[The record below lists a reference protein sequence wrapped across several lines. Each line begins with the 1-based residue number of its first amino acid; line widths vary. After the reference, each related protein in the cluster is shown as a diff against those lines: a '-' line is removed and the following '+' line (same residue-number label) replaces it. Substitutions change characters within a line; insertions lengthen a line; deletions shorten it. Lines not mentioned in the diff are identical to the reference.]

1 MTSRPPRIAGPIH
14 AADTSIHGR
23 NRRRTRTPYPHR
35 QRGAMGG
42 DATCPAKAPKVRRRT
57 VRVTPRAA
65 CGFAVAPDTLNPDA
79 EAFEHATDTSPPVD
93 RRAAWPRHGP
103 DGDRSRAR
111 VLGSAGRRTNRRHLL
126 HAVDHAFL
134 RAGLRVFRRHERV
147 SVWPQVGRYRRARTR
162 ARHARSRAGG

>member
-1 MTSRPPRIAGPIH
+1 MRCCTMTSRPPRIAGPIH

-23 NRRRTRTPYPHR
+23 SRRRTRTPYPHR
-35 QRGAMGG
+35 HERAM
-42 DATCPAKAPKVRRRT
+42 AET
-57 VRVTPRAA
+57 VRVMPRAA
-65 CGFAVAPDTLNPDA
+65 RGFAVAPDTIDPDA
-79 EAFEHATDTSPPVD
+79 GAFEDAADPSPQVD

-134 RAGLRVFRRHERV
+134 RAGL
-147 SVWPQVGRYRRARTR
+147 
-162 ARHARSRAGG
+162 

>member
-35 QRGAMGG
+35 HERATAVGAQDGG
-42 DATCPAKAPKVRRRT
+42 TARAT

-65 CGFAVAPDTLNPDA
+65 RGFAVAPNPIDPDA
-79 EAFEHATDTSPPVD
+79 GAFEDATDPAPQVD

-111 VLGSAGRRTNRRHLL
+111 VLGSAGGRTNRRHL
-126 HAVDHAFL
+126 
-134 RAGLRVFRRHERV
+134 
-147 SVWPQVGRYRRARTR
+147 
-162 ARHARSRAGG
+162 